1 MDKTL
6 KIVKK
11 TKPNDCRQK
20 DRRQAAIWVFLADQ
34 KKCDAKDYD
43 LFYHVKLLH
52 HYNHVYNTSLK
63 IYETSSGQIT
73 MRGQYVIYFDIK
85 EHSRGQIQHNPAHP
99 SLAVGFFSLTLCC
112 VGPPMVEVERCSSFV
127 AILTI
132 LLNMWNP

>member
-63 IYETSSGQIT
+63 IYEISSGQIT
-73 MRGQYVIYFDIK
+73 MQGKYIIYIDIK
-85 EHSRGQIQHNPAHP
+85 EQSTAQIQHNPAHP

-112 VGPPMVEVERCSSFV
+112 VGPR
-127 AILTI
+127 
-132 LLNMWNP
+132 WWR